1 MNIQIIDIN
10 KLIPATYNPR
20 KDLKPDDAEYIKI
33 KNSIVKFGFV
43 SPLVINKDMTVIG
56 GHQRL
61 KVLKDL
67 GITEVECIVVDLDKT
82 NEKALNIAL
91 NKILMKELEKIAEEL
106 EKGNLSL
113 DESVSK
119 FEDGMK
125 LSKKCSDLLDTAEK
139 KITMLINDNGT
150 IKEENFNVANIEE

>member
-1 MNIQIIDIN
+1 MKEDIN
-10 KLIPATYNPR
+10 FE
-20 KDLKPDDAEYIKI
+20 DA
-33 KNSIVKFGFV
+33 
-43 SPLVINKDMTVIG
+43 
-56 GHQRL
+56 
-61 KVLKDL
+61 
-67 GITEVECIVVDLDKT
+67 
-82 NEKALNIAL
+82 
-91 NKILMKELEKIAEEL
+91 MKELDKIAEEL

>member
-1 MNIQIIDIN
+1 MKEEIN
-10 KLIPATYNPR
+10 FE
-20 KDLKPDDAEYIKI
+20 DA
-33 KNSIVKFGFV
+33 
-43 SPLVINKDMTVIG
+43 
-56 GHQRL
+56 
-61 KVLKDL
+61 
-67 GITEVECIVVDLDKT
+67 
-82 NEKALNIAL
+82 
-91 NKILMKELEKIAEEL
+91 MKELEKIAEEL